1 MTMHEPLD
9 FSGWTCPAPLRD
21 YPTVVM
27 GHGAGGKLSTEL
39 INHLFLPA
47 FGQPAH
53 PLADA
58 AITEIGNSR
67 LAISTDSFVV
77 RPLFFPGGNIGE
89 LAVNGT
95 INDIAMMGAQPLALT
110 ASFILE
116 EGMPLS
122 QLGMIAESMGRA
134 ARQAGV
140 TLIAGDTKVVD
151 RGHGDGV
158 YITTTGF
165 GLIPAGV
172 TIGPEQARPGDA
184 IIVSGAI
191 GMHGVAI
198 LSVREGIEFGAP
210 VVSDT
215 AALHDLVR
223 TMIASGARIHT
234 LRDPT
239 RGGVAAA
246 LNEIAQT
253 AGIGVEIVE
262 RDIPIPPAVQAACEL
277 LGMDPLHIANEGK
290 LIAFVE
296 RSDADHLLSVMRS
309 HPLGREAAL
318 IGYATVDHPG
328 VVVARTGIG
337 GTRVV
342 DTLIGEQLP
351 RIC

>member
-1 MTMHEPLD
+1 MTVD
-9 FSGWTCPAPLRD
+9 FSNWVCPTPLRD
-21 YPTVVM
+21 YPVIVM

-39 INHLFLPA
+39 ITHLFLPA
-47 FGQPAH
+47 FGGPYS

-58 AITEIGNSR
+58 ALIDAGGAR

-89 LAVNGT
+89 LAINGT
-95 INDIAMMGAQPLALT
+95 INDIAMMGAQPIALT

-116 EGMPLS
+116 EGMPLA
-122 QLGMIAESMGRA
+122 QLGLIAESMGRA
-134 ARQAGV
+134 AREAGV

-165 GLIPAGV
+165 GLVPAGI
-172 TIGPEQARPGDA
+172 TIGPEHARPGDA
-184 IIVSGAI
+184 IIVSGPI
-191 GMHGVAI
+191 GLHGVAI

-210 VVSDT
+210 VTSDT
-215 AALHDLVR
+215 AALHGLVS
-223 TMIASGARIHT
+223 TMLASGARIHT

-246 LNEIAQT
+246 LNEIAAT
-253 AGIGVEIVE
+253 AQLGIEIIE

-296 RSDADHLLSVMRS
+296 RDDAERLLESMRT
-309 HPLGREAAL
+309 HPLGRDAAL
-318 IGYATVDHPG
+318 IGYATTDHPG

-337 GTRVV
+337 GMRVV
-342 DTLIGEQLP
+342 DTLVGEQLP

>member
-1 MTMHEPLD
+1 
-9 FSGWTCPAPLRD
+9 
-21 YPTVVM
+21 M
-27 GHGAGGKLSTEL
+27 GHGAGGKLSAEL

-47 FGQPAH
+47 FGG
-53 PLADA
+53 PLGPLTDA
-58 AITEIGNSR
+58 ALLEVGGAR

-89 LAVNGT
+89 LAINGT

-116 EGMPLS
+116 EGMPLD
-122 QLGMIAESMGRA
+122 QLGVIAESMGRA

-158 YITTTGF
+158 FITTTGF

-184 IIVSGAI
+184 IIVSGPI
-191 GMHGVAI
+191 GLHGVAI

-215 AALHDLVR
+215 AALHGLVSA
-223 TMIASGARIHT
+223 MLASGARIHT

-246 LNEIAQT
+246 LNEIAADAQI
-253 AGIGVEIVE
+253 GIEIVE
-262 RDIPIPPAVQAACEL
+262 RNIPVPPAVQAACEL

-296 RSDADHLLSVMRS
+296 QADAERLLATMRT
-309 HPLGREAAL
+309 HPLGREATL
-318 IGYATVDHPG
+318 IGYATADHPG

-337 GTRVV
+337 GMRVV

>member
-1 MTMHEPLD
+1 MHEPLD

-27 GHGAGGKLSTEL
+27 GHGAGGKLSAEL

-134 ARQAGV
+134 ARQAGI

-215 AALHDLVR
+215 AALHDLVN

-262 RDIPIPPAVQAACEL
+262 RNIPIPPAVQAACEL

-309 HPLGREAAL
+309 HPLGHEAAL
-318 IGYATVDHPG
+318 IGYATADHPG

>member
-1 MTMHEPLD
+1 MHEPLD

-27 GHGAGGKLSTEL
+27 GHGAGSKLSAEL

-47 FGQPAH
+47 FGQPAR

-58 AITEIGNSR
+58 AITEIGNNR

-122 QLGMIAESMGRA
+122 QLGVIAESMGRA
-134 ARQAGV
+134 ARQAGI

-191 GMHGVAI
+191 GIHGVAI

-318 IGYATVDHPG
+318 IGYATADHPG

-337 GTRVV
+337 GTHVV

>member
-1 MTMHEPLD
+1 MTEPIDL
-9 FSGWTCPAPLRD
+9 SGWVCPAPLRD
-21 YPTVVM
+21 YSAIVL
-27 GHGAGGKLSTEL
+27 GHGAGGKLSAEL
-39 INHLFLPA
+39 IKHLFVPA
-47 FGQPAH
+47 FGGPH
-53 PLADA
+53 GPLTDA
-58 AITEIGNSR
+58 ALLDVGGTR

-95 INDIAMMGAQPLALT
+95 LNDIAMMGAQPLALT

-116 EGMPLS
+116 EGMPLD
-122 QLGMIAESMGRA
+122 QLGLIAESMGRA
-134 ARQAGV
+134 AQQAGV

-165 GLIPAGV
+165 GLIPAGI
-172 TIGPEQARPGDA
+172 TIGPDQARQGDA
-184 IIVSGAI
+184 IILSGPI
-191 GMHGVAI
+191 GLHGVAI

-215 AALHDLVR
+215 AALHGLVSA
-223 TMIASGARIHT
+223 MLASGARIHT

-246 LNEIAQT
+246 LNEIAAD
-253 AGIGVEIVE
+253 AGIGIEIVE
-262 RDIPIPPAVQAACEL
+262 RAIPVPPAVQAACEL

-296 RSDADHLLSVMRS
+296 QADADRLLAAMHA
-309 HPLGREAAL
+309 HPLGREATI
-318 IGYATVDHPG
+318 IGYATADHPG
-328 VVVARTGIG
+328 VVVARTAIG
-337 GTRVV
+337 GMRVV

>member
-1 MTMHEPLD
+1 MTAPLD
-9 FSGWTCPAPLRD
+9 VSNWVCPTPLRD
-21 YPTVVM
+21 YPAIVM
-27 GHGAGGKLSTEL
+27 GHGAGGKLSAEL

-47 FGQPAH
+47 FGGPRG

-58 AITEIGNSR
+58 ARIEIGSTR

-95 INDIAMMGAQPLALT
+95 INDLAMMGAQPLALT

-116 EGMPLS
+116 EGMPLD
-122 QLGMIAESMGRA
+122 QLGVIAESMGRA
-134 ARQAGV
+134 AQQAGV

-158 YITTTGF
+158 FITTTGF

-172 TIGPEQARPGDA
+172 NIGPEQARPGDA
-184 IIVSGAI
+184 IIVSGPI
-191 GMHGVAI
+191 GLHGVAI

-215 AALHDLVR
+215 AALHGLVK
-223 TMIASGARIHT
+223 TMLDSGARIHT

-239 RGGVAAA
+239 RGGVAAV
-246 LNEIAQT
+246 LNEIA
-253 AGIGVEIVE
+253 ADANIGIEIVE
-262 RDIPIPPAVQAACEL
+262 RAIPVPPAVQAACEL

-296 RSDADHLLSVMRS
+296 RDDADRLLAAMRS
-309 HPLGREAAL
+309 HPLGRDAAL
-318 IGYATVDHPG
+318 IGYATADHPG

-337 GTRVV
+337 GMRVV
-342 DTLIGEQLP
+342 DTLVGEQLP

>member
-1 MTMHEPLD
+1 MHEPLD

-277 LGMDPLHIANEGK
+277 LGMDPLHIANERK

>member
-1 MTMHEPLD
+1 MHEPLD

-27 GHGAGGKLSTEL
+27 GHGAGGKLSAEL

-122 QLGMIAESMGRA
+122 QLSMIAESMGRA

-215 AALHDLVR
+215 AALHDLVN

-262 RDIPIPPAVQAACEL
+262 RNIPIPPAVQAACEL

-309 HPLGREAAL
+309 HPLGHEAAL
-318 IGYATVDHPG
+318 IGYATADHPG

-337 GTRVV
+337 GTHVV

>member
-1 MTMHEPLD
+1 MTVD
-9 FSGWTCPAPLRD
+9 FSNWVCPTPLRD
-21 YPTVVM
+21 YPVIVM

-39 INHLFLPA
+39 ITHLFLPA
-47 FGQPAH
+47 FGGPH
-53 PLADA
+53 GPLADA
-58 AITEIGNSR
+58 ALIDAGGAR

-89 LAVNGT
+89 LAINGT
-95 INDIAMMGAQPLALT
+95 INDIAMMGAQPIALT

-116 EGMPLS
+116 EGMPLA
-122 QLGMIAESMGRA
+122 QLGLIAESMGRA
-134 ARQAGV
+134 AREAGV

-165 GLIPAGV
+165 GLVPAGI
-172 TIGPEQARPGDA
+172 TIGPEHARPGDA
-184 IIVSGAI
+184 IIVSGPI
-191 GMHGVAI
+191 GLHGVAI

-210 VVSDT
+210 VTSDT
-215 AALHDLVR
+215 AALHGLVS
-223 TMIASGARIHT
+223 TMLASGARIHT

-246 LNEIAQT
+246 LNEIAAT
-253 AGIGVEIVE
+253 AQLGIEIIE

-296 RSDADHLLSVMRS
+296 RDDAERLLESMRT
-309 HPLGREAAL
+309 HPLGRDAAL
-318 IGYATVDHPG
+318 IGYATTDHPG

-337 GTRVV
+337 GMRVV
-342 DTLIGEQLP
+342 DTLVGEQLP

>member
-1 MTMHEPLD
+1 MHEPLD

-27 GHGAGGKLSTEL
+27 GHGAGGKLSAEL

-47 FGQPAH
+47 FGQPAR

-58 AITEIGNSR
+58 AITEIGNNR
-67 LAISTDSFVV
+67 LTISTDSFVV

-122 QLGMIAESMGRA
+122 QLGVIAESMGRA
-134 ARQAGV
+134 ARQAGI

-191 GMHGVAI
+191 GIHGVAI

-318 IGYATVDHPG
+318 IGYATADHPG

-337 GTRVV
+337 GTHVV

>member
-1 MTMHEPLD
+1 MTAPLD
-9 FSGWTCPAPLRD
+9 VSNWVCPTPLRD
-21 YPTVVM
+21 YPAIVM
-27 GHGAGGKLSTEL
+27 GHGAGGKLSAEL

-47 FGQPAH
+47 FGGPRG

-58 AITEIGNSR
+58 ARIEIGSTR

-95 INDIAMMGAQPLALT
+95 INDLAMMGAQPLALT

-116 EGMPLS
+116 EGMPLD
-122 QLGMIAESMGRA
+122 QLGVIAESMGRA
-134 ARQAGV
+134 AQQAGV

-158 YITTTGF
+158 FITTTGF

-172 TIGPEQARPGDA
+172 NISPEQARPGDA
-184 IIVSGAI
+184 IIVSGPI
-191 GMHGVAI
+191 GLHGVAI

-215 AALHDLVR
+215 AALHGLVK
-223 TMIASGARIHT
+223 TMLDSGARIHT

-239 RGGVAAA
+239 RGGVAAV
-246 LNEIAQT
+246 LNEIA
-253 AGIGVEIVE
+253 ADANIGIEIVE
-262 RDIPIPPAVQAACEL
+262 RAIPVPPAVQAACEL

-296 RSDADHLLSVMRS
+296 RDDADRLLAAMRS
-309 HPLGREAAL
+309 HPLGRDAAL
-318 IGYATVDHPG
+318 IGYATADHPG

-337 GTRVV
+337 GMRVV
-342 DTLIGEQLP
+342 DTLVGEQLP

>member
-1 MTMHEPLD
+1 MHEPLD
-9 FSGWTCPAPLRD
+9 SSGWICPAPLRD

-27 GHGAGGKLSTEL
+27 GHGAGGKLSAEL

-47 FGQPAH
+47 FGQPAR

-58 AITEIGNSR
+58 AITEIGNNR

-122 QLGMIAESMGRA
+122 QLGVIAESMGRA
-134 ARQAGV
+134 ARQAGI

-191 GMHGVAI
+191 GIHGVAI

-318 IGYATVDHPG
+318 IGYATADHPG

-337 GTRVV
+337 GTHVV